1 MFYENNEQ
9 VKEKIKELMAEQGE
23 TYRSLAEKL
32 NTSQQNI
39 YKILNKNQLKLD
51 DVLMV
56 CNALGV
62 QFCINF
68 YSPNDEIDVYE
79 ELEFYKEGYERI
91 KEVAERYDK
100 IVKKYNESLKKLML
114 MVDDT
119 LSGE

>member
-1 MFYENNEQ
+1 MFYESNEQ
-9 VKEKIKELMAEQGE
+9 IKEQIRKLMVEKGE

-39 YKILNKNQLKLD
+39 FKILNKNQLKLD

-56 CNALGV
+56 CNALGI

-79 ELEFYKEGYERI
+79 ELEFYKDSYEKNIEII
-91 KEVAERYDK
+91 KRYSEA
-100 IVKKYNESLKKLML
+100 IEKYNEILNKLKKT
-114 MVDDT
+114 VDNILT
-119 LSGE
+119 E